1 VELLKK
7 AFELIKDIHNSYLQK
22 IDSWCE
28 IVSIENEVRALSNS
42 TFLDAFKQVAHE
54 ISEMTGIPY
63 LTYLNESKEMLLQG
77 VSIQDTMYYFDS
89 IWCVLMFGK
98 TRKGGESDA

>member
-1 VELLKK
+1 
-7 AFELIKDIHNSYLQK
+7 
-22 IDSWCE
+22 
-28 IVSIENEVRALSNS
+28 
-42 TFLDAFKQVAHE
+42 
-54 ISEMTGIPY
+54 
-63 LTYLNESKEMLLQG
+63 MLLQG